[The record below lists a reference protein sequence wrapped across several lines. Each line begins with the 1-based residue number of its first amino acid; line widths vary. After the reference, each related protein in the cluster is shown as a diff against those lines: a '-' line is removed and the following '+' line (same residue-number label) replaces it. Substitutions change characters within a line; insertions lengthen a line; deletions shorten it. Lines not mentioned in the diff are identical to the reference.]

1 MGQPL
6 GVQRLQD
13 AVAVAPGEV
22 AGRLATAVEH
32 QDRTV
37 AVSLMHRSGE
47 RGGGGVGDVVGDEPD
62 HRRVQPGQDSG
73 QERGRSFGVLVAQ
86 PVPRVVEAQGVGGSP
101 ERGIERVRHGVQ
113 AVRVEPRRFQAPG
126 RGPLG
131 QLPRRERHGPL
142 AVLAPAEPFLLRGR
156 HHAPVDH
163 QGGRRIVEYRIDPEH
178 AHAGVVPRA
187 RPANRRAAR
196 VRSPGG
202 GYSRMGLAHPS
213 ARPRGAHVMTMPADE
228 QLICTL
234 KRVARGLQDAGIP
247 FVLAGSFAVYARGG
261 GSRDHD
267 VDFQVYEKDCLVDL
281 IFRPVQ
287 RPVTDETLADADLL
301 SVNGCHMP
309 VLSAT
314 ELMIHKILSYGP
326 HYCDF
331 TRALP
336 VARSIREQIDWA
348 RVRRETAHSPYAQAF
363 LVLADR
369 LGIFSLART
378 NTSGD
383 RRALLKEVTG

>member
-1 MGQPL
+1 
-6 GVQRLQD
+6 
-13 AVAVAPGEV
+13 
-22 AGRLATAVEH
+22 
-32 QDRTV
+32 
-37 AVSLMHRSGE
+37 
-47 RGGGGVGDVVGDEPD
+47 
-62 HRRVQPGQDSG
+62 
-73 QERGRSFGVLVAQ
+73 
-86 PVPRVVEAQGVGGSP
+86 
-101 ERGIERVRHGVQ
+101 
-113 AVRVEPRRFQAPG
+113 
-126 RGPLG
+126 
-131 QLPRRERHGPL
+131 
-142 AVLAPAEPFLLRGR
+142 
-156 HHAPVDH
+156 
-163 QGGRRIVEYRIDPEH
+163 
-178 AHAGVVPRA
+178 
-187 RPANRRAAR
+187 
-196 VRSPGG
+196 
-202 GYSRMGLAHPS
+202 
-213 ARPRGAHVMTMPADE
+213 MTMPADE

-267 VDFQVYEKDCLVDL
+267 VDFLIREKDVDAALTALVEVGFQAEVPSEDWLVKVYEKDCLVDL